1 VTILVACGLRREA
14 RMIRGSGFVPVGGG
28 GMAGALE
35 AELESLVARFAPVA
49 AILSS
54 GLAGALDPSL
64 KPGDVVVGHLVAAED
79 GESSYLERIRIL
91 LPHARVGPVV
101 GSDTIVATVEE
112 KRALH
117 ARTGAIAIDM
127 ESHVAARVAAR
138 HGTPFAA
145 LRTISDGAD
154 QELPAAA
161 FVGLR
166 PDGRMAIGAVLAS
179 LARDPAQLSALIRTA
194 IGAERA
200 FRALL
205 RSHDVLA
212 RAGIGRADP
221 GQLPLDM

>member
-1 VTILVACGLRREA
+1 MMRGRGLVP
-14 RMIRGSGFVPVGGG
+14 VVGGG
-28 GMAGALE
+28 RATALE
-35 AELESLVARFAPVA
+35 DELERRVTRFAPVA

-64 KPGDVVVGHLVAAED
+64 KPGDVVVGHLVASAD
-79 GESSYLERIRIL
+79 GGSSILERIRAL
-91 LPHARVGPVV
+91 LPQARVGPIV
-101 GSDTIVATVEE
+101 GSDVIVATVEE

-117 ARTGAIAIDM
+117 ARTGAVAIDM
-127 ESHVAARVAAR
+127 ESHIAARVAAR
-138 HGTPFAA
+138 HGLPFAA

-154 QELPAAA
+154 QELPTAAL
-161 FVGLR
+161 VGLR
-166 PDGRMAIGAVLAS
+166 PDGRMAVGAVLAS
-179 LARDPAQLSALIRTA
+179 LARDPAQLSALMGAA

-212 RAGIGRADP
+212 RAGIGGADP